1 MKNMMFT
8 KYYTVRPEYAD
19 LWGEDCHENTLVS
32 EETVADLSS
41 EWEKPL
47 EELLS
52 QLEEATVYNID
63 GTNYIV
69 VGDYT
74 TAGAGV
80 NAIKADEPSDDNG
93 AVDLY
98 ELTDIVFDGPTV
110 ATKTNYGWLLRERR
124 VI

>member
-1 MKNMMFT
+1 MMFA

-32 EETVADLSS
+32 EETVTDLSS
-41 EWEKPL
+41 EWDKPL
-47 EELLS
+47 EELLD
-52 QLEEATVYNID
+52 QLEEVTVHTID
-63 GTNYIV
+63 GINYIV

-80 NAIKADEPSDDNG
+80 NAIIADEPSDDAG

-98 ELTDIVFDGPTV
+98 ELTDIVFDEPTTAV
-110 ATKTNYGWLLRERR
+110 KTNYGWLLRERR